1 MAGTI
6 THAYFALDVYN
17 KFDDKLKERLKN
29 YKENLKT
36 YSQGPDIL
44 FFSINYK
51 NFKKVK
57 DYYDDKL
64 WDERRVRL
72 AVGRWITAEEYKE
85 ITGKDYE

>member
-1 MAGTI
+1 ME
-6 THAYFALDVYN
+6 H
-17 KFDDKLKERLKN
+17 
-29 YKENLKT
+29 
-36 YSQGPDIL
+36 S
-44 FFSINYK
+44 K

-85 ITGKDYE
+85 ITGKDYEQCPGSQHDLSNESSRV